1 MKNIIYTVI
10 AVFVSLNISYSQCTN
25 TSAYGSATAPSPG
38 STASISTCNYQT
50 EYSTISGVVS
60 GQEYVCTNSSGGYVT
75 VRSGSS
81 GGTVVAHGNSPLT
94 WTAVASGNHYV
105 HWNTNSSCGTAT
117 GCTATSISATAAGPA
132 SAPVCYNM
140 NGSTGAFINGSSGN
154 AWISGATTTP
164 SGSTGPQGSDA
175 SGGSGF
181 YFTEASGIYNTLYRM
196 VGTFDLVAGAAQNL
210 TFDYHMY
217 GANMGSLVVKVE
229 GATVFTQS
237 GNLGNSWNSAS
248 IDISSYNGNSS
259 VEIAFEG
266 TTGGS
271 YWSDMAIDN
280 ICLTALAP
288 PACASNLSPANS
300 ATDISSLPTL
310 SWDATSSASSY
321 DVYFGTLAQLLGSG
335 IPIVSNNQTATTYSP
350 TALSSNTT
358 YYWKVVPVNAAGEA
372 SSCGTISF
380 TTAAPSPII
389 TTSSLTAYGGI
400 CPGLT
405 STNSFTLS
413 GIDLTSN
420 VTIASLSGYSY
431 STSSGGTYSSSLSI
445 TPSGGSVSETI
456 YVKFSPTAASDYSG
470 IINVS
475 SSGASNANVTASGS
489 GLESPTSASAGADV
503 TICSGQSVSLVG
515 SATGFSGSGSTS
527 SSASSVYSG
536 GNASS
541 LFLTGPTTSSNNTTC
556 PIDLTVSIPSGS
568 TITGVDVSYTISAVN
583 GAYMSENKSYL
594 ECTSTG
600 GAKESSITSGS
611 GTGGSA
617 VLSRTGINIANSVT
631 GGGNINFR
639 LHHFRTWGGSGCN
652 TTYNYI
658 NDQTF
663 TVTVYYTAPTTDL
676 TYAWVSSPVG
686 FTYNGASTSDSPAQT
701 TTYTFTAS
709 ADNGCTS
716 SANITATVSGT
727 APNAPAA
734 SSADAS
740 VNVGGTTTLTASGA
754 GGTYTWYDA
763 ASGGTNLGSGSTF
776 AMPVNC
782 SSGSATYYV
791 EEDNGACV
799 SGTRGSVSVTIREM
813 VSTDPSNSLICSSGG
828 SVTLSSQLTGGSNV
842 SWSPNT
848 NLSTTSGSSTVASP
862 TTTTVYTMDA
872 SVSGCG
878 SVSETKSIGVIDGVS
893 FTPSAASGSVCAN
906 ETDVLSSNLT
916 SSGFVSEVTTYSM
929 DSPSGET
936 YLVTG
941 GSATVAATSCIYCPL
956 DDAAWEA
963 IPIGFTYNFFGNDYT
978 TVNVGVNGNV
988 QFGTY
993 NGTAS
998 GGLGDFTFTSFPNA
1012 AEPLNVIAAPA
1023 VDLNA
1028 GDGGDIRYWVK
1039 GIAPTRV
1046 FILEWNGVPGWSN
1059 PANSNGTNTSQI
1071 KLFETT
1077 GNVEVHVQNSS
1088 STSNKVVG
1096 LQNADASIGTTASSG
1111 TGTLTN
1117 QAWKFIPGADYTF
1130 QWSSAGADIS
1140 GATSSTYTTDAL
1152 ATAGTVT
1159 YSISATNPNTDC
1171 ASSQDVTITVNALPS
1186 APNSAGD
1193 VTACNTSGN
1202 QTLTVTTGAGVTAD
1216 WYDASTAGT
1225 NVQSASL
1232 TYTTATSGTYYA
1244 EAVNS
1249 TTNCKSSSRTAV
1261 ALNLNNAPS
1270 APTSSNPSY
1279 CQGATP
1285 TALSATADGGNSLAW
1300 YTAAPNSPSA
1310 SGATAAGS
1318 TPTPSTS
1325 STGTTSYF
1333 VSQTSGSNGCESQ
1346 LTQVDVLVNGT
1357 PDAPVA
1363 TDPGAYCEDEVA
1375 SQLTATATGGN
1386 TLTWYTDPTSNA
1398 GQTTT
1403 APTPST
1409 TSSGTTNY
1417 YVSDVNDA
1425 TGCEGAR
1432 TSVTVTV
1439 NPSITAT
1446 VSNSASSTSACSGG
1460 AITFTATPTNGG
1472 TPAYQWFLNGSLQTG
1487 EVSSVYITPM
1497 VPNPGDEIYVQMT
1510 PSAQTCLTST
1520 SATNSNTVLLTAQ
1533 ASTPAV
1539 DIASTDGD
1547 NTICPNESVTFSIN
1561 SSANMGSTP
1570 TYKWYKN
1577 GSAIQGQGASTYTT
1591 TDLVD
1596 SDDITVEMTSSL
1608 DGACL
1613 TSPAATSIGI
1623 ITTVNPATTIS
1634 SQPSS
1639 ASSCAGS
1646 SQSYA
1651 VTAAGTGTLTYQ
1663 WMKDGSNITGNA
1675 SATTS
1680 DLTLSGIGASDAASY
1695 TVAVQGGCGSAT
1707 TSSAATLSLSD
1718 ATTISSQPSGV
1729 TDCAGETANFTV
1741 SAAGD
1746 GSLTYQWRKDGS
1758 PLSGETSSSLA
1769 VSNIAT
1775 SNAGNY
1781 SVVVTGGCGALASSD
1796 AALAVNPATS
1806 ISSDP
1811 AASTICAGNTANFSV
1826 TASGTGSL
1834 SYQWQLDGSDVSGE
1848 TSSTLAVSNAQSVNA
1863 GSYTV
1868 IVTGSCGNSTSSG
1881 AALQVDSP
1889 PVITS
1894 GDFIDVSTCGENE
1907 YDVTLSNSLSGSWTE
1922 SPVGAAFF
1930 NSTQG
1935 NQTITPYAS
1944 GYDQSVVLTWTENQ
1958 GGCSGQSDAVTVYFN
1973 QPLPIVGADT
1983 YSYLWGGLTSS
1994 DWSVASNWY
2003 KWTAV
2008 GNSYKWIKPSN
2019 APNASTCKVNILPT
2033 DGTCIGTNNSAV
2045 VSGSVGDLVVDPNA
2059 TVSLGNSTLSIKGN
2073 LVNNGSIEGSTG
2085 GLTFDASTGD
2095 QTISGNS
2102 LTLNNLNIDKQTSG
2116 DLIITTGMSVRNV
2129 LTMTSGNIIVSGA
2142 DPLILGESSANP
2154 GTLTHSLGTV
2164 IGQLRRYFDNTDGDS
2179 RFFPV
2184 GNASVTRDVTV
2195 TFPSGSGADQYLTAS
2210 YVSGAPTFFGGDPMV
2225 GLPLITETGQLITN
2239 YHNEGHWEIN
2249 PTGDDYQSPINAK
2262 AYTISLHMNGMTDAT
2277 DFTKA
2282 RIIKSAGSNT
2292 ANQHHAT
2299 WTALTQQSVTGD
2311 NSNFTL
2317 NAISTGFSVFGGGSD
2332 NGDPLPVELVSF
2344 TGDCADGVVDVTW
2357 TTASEYNSSHFEL
2370 ENSRD
2375 GVTWDVV
2382 YTKDAA
2388 GQSTELI
2395 EYTYNDVHANGGDN
2409 YYRLTQ
2415 VDIDGTS
2422 KTYDVINVSCSQ
2434 TTSGY
2439 FSIFPNPSSGSFQ
2452 VILNNAEI
2460 IGDARMNV
2468 VDTKGN
2474 IVLSKPLD
2482 VKSGI
2487 NMYVVN
2493 EDLAPGIYYVSVQNG
2508 DKVTV
2513 VLKHSVK

>member
-1 MKNIIYTVI
+1 MKNFYLFLTTITAFFLGGTANAQCDYTITMNDTWGDGWNGANCEVYESGSLVKTWSLGSGATGIDIYT
-10 AVFVSLNISYSQCTN
+10 AVDGDALEFRWNAGGYDGEISLTIVNPDGIIVYDGGAPSAGAFASDNFNNPACAPWSFTVPQCSDLSSFPDAWLTN
-25 TSAYGSATAPSPG
+25 GSGGSAWL
-38 STASISTCNYQT
+38 
-50 EYSTISGVVS
+50 
-60 GQEYVCTNSSGGYVT
+60 
-75 VRSGSS
+75 S
-81 GGTVVAHGNSPLT
+81 GGTS
-94 WTAVASGNHYV
+94 
-105 HWNTNSSCGTAT
+105 
-117 GCTATSISATAAGPA
+117 
-132 SAPVCYNM
+132 
-140 NGSTGAFINGSSGN
+140 
-154 AWISGATTTP
+154 TP
-164 SGSTGPQGSDA
+164 SGSTGPSSDA
-175 SGGSGF
+175 DGGSGF
-181 YFTEASGIYNTLYRM
+181 YFTEASGIYNTLYRIA
-196 VGTFDLVAGAAQNL
+196 GTFDFAANTPDKFTMSYNMNGAA
-210 TFDYHMY
+210 T
-217 GANMGSLVVKVE
+217 GSLTVTVDGV
-229 GATVFTQS
+229 AVFTIS
-237 GNLGNSWNSAS
+237 GNQGDVWTPIAVDLTPYIGNP
-248 IDISSYNGNSS
+248 S
-259 VEIAFEG
+259 VEIAIEG
-266 TTGGS
+266 VTGTA
-271 YWSDMAIDN
+271 YTSDISIDN
-280 ICLTALAP
+280 ICITALAP

-335 IPIVSNNQTATTYSP
+335 IPVVSNNQTATTYSP

-358 YYWKVVPVNAAGEA
+358 YYWKVVPANVAGEA

-400 CPGLT
+400 CTGLT

-456 YVKFSPTAASDYSG
+456 YVKFTPTAASDYSG
-470 IINVS
+470 TIDVS
-475 SSGASNANVTASGS
+475 SAGASNANVTASGS
-489 GLESPTSASAGADV
+489 GLESPTADAGSDV
-503 TICSGQSVSLVG
+503 SLCSGQIANL
-515 SATGFSGSGSTS
+515 
-527 SSASSVYSG
+527 
-536 GNASS
+536 
-541 LFLTGPTTSSNNTTC
+541 
-556 PIDLTVSIPSGS
+556 
-568 TITGVDVSYTISAVN
+568 
-583 GAYMSENKSYL
+583 
-594 ECTSTG
+594 
-600 GAKESSITSGS
+600 SGS
-611 GTGGSA
+611 GTGPTGTTTGSA
-617 VLSRTGINIANSVT
+617 SGNATVT
-631 GGGNINFR
+631 GTDQGQATATYTFSGLPSGATITDVSVNVTSPGSNCPGWYDVTTF
-639 LHHFRTWGGSGCN
+639 LNGADQGSGCAG
-652 TTYNYI
+652 TTSYSGLNGSTAEGLI
-658 NDQTF
+658 VSVRANDQDVYNDGI
-663 TVTVYYTAPTTDL
+663 TVTFSVTLSYQVVSSGVSYDWSSSTSSWTSSDASTTDSP
-676 TYAWVSSPVG
+676 SS
-686 FTYNGASTSDSPAQT
+686 S
-701 TTYTFTAS
+701 TTYTLLVTSDINSCTASSDVTATIAGTAPSAPTAS
-709 ADNGCTS
+709 A
-716 SANITATVSGT
+716 
-727 APNAPAA
+727 
-734 SSADAS
+734 ADAA

-763 ASGGTNLGSGSTF
+763 ASGGNNLGSGSTL

-791 EEDNGACV
+791 DEEDGGCV

-813 VSTDPSNSLICSSGG
+813 LTTDPSNSLICSSGG
-828 SVTLSSQLTGGSNV
+828 SVTLSSQLTGGSNI

-872 SVSGCG
+872 SVTGCG

-893 FTPSAASGSVCAN
+893 FTPTAASGSVCAT

-916 SSGFVSEVTTYSM
+916 SSGFVSETTTYSM

-998 GGLGDFTFTSFPNA
+998 GGLGDFAFTSFPNA

-1046 FILEWNGVPGWSN
+1046 FILEWNGVPGYG
-1059 PANSNGTNTSQI
+1059 SNGTNTSQI

-1111 TGTLTN
+1111 TATLTN

-1140 GATSSTYTTDAL
+1140 GATSGTYTTDAL

-1159 YSISATNPNTDC
+1159 YTVSATNPNTAC
-1171 ASSQDVTITVNALPS
+1171 ASSEDVSITVNSLPAS
-1186 APNSAGD
+1186 PNSAGD
-1193 VTACNTSGN
+1193 VTACNTSGD

-1363 TDPGAYCEDEVA
+1363 TDPGAYCEDDVA

-1409 TSSGTTNY
+1409 VSSGTTNY
-1417 YVSDVNDA
+1417 YVSDVNDG

-1472 TPAYQWFLNGSLQTG
+1472 SPTYQWYLNGSPQAG
-1487 EVSSVYITPM
+1487 EVLNIYTTPM

-1520 SATNSNTVLLTAQ
+1520 SATSSNTVSLTAE

-1577 GSAIQGQGASTYTT
+1577 GSAIQGQGASTYIT

-1623 ITTVNPATTIS
+1623 TTTVNPATTIS

-1639 ASSCAGS
+1639 ASSCEGS

-1651 VTAAGTGTLTYQ
+1651 VTATGTGTLTYQ
-1663 WMKDGSNITGNA
+1663 WMIDGSNITGNA

-1695 TVAVQGGCGSAT
+1695 TVAVQGGCGAAT

-1718 ATTISSQPSGV
+1718 ATSISSQPSGV

-1811 AASTICAGNTANFSV
+1811 AASTICAGNTASFSV

-2277 DFTKA
+2277 DYTKT

-2299 WTALTQQSVTGD
+2299 WAALTQQSVTGD

-2357 TTASEYNSSHFEL
+2357 TTASEHNSSHFEL

-2452 VILNNAEI
+2452 VILNNSEI

-2474 IVLSKPLD
+2474 IVLSKSLD

-2493 EDLAPGIYYVSVQNG
+2493 EVLAPGIYYVSVQNG